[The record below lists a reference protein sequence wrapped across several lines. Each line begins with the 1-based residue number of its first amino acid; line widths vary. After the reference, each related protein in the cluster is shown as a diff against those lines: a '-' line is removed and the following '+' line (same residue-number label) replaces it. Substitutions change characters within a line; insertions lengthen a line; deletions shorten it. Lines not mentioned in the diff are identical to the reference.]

1 MEECCKLIA
10 GVITKGKEKVIPS
23 RGFFGTNSGQRK
35 TIPKSKTVLDKMR
48 IKCKSFK
55 TYKKYQ
61 TKENYKA

>member
-1 MEECCKLIA
+1 MVEECCKLIA

-23 RGFFGTNSGQRK
+23 KCFFGTNSGQRK
-35 TIPKSKTVLDKMR
+35 KIPKTVLDKMR